1 IELVREYLMIQKRIG
16 QLAEGDNAWMRLVGK
31 DGFMHGSVN
40 PNGAV
45 TGRATHGFPNMG
57 QVPSSTAPYGPECR
71 DLFGAIY
78 ARHLPGW
85 QEAVQVG

>member
-1 IELVREYLMIQKRIG
+1 MDFTDNGAPVVDDEVLEHVKVEDPVAQAAIELVREYLMIQKRIG

-45 TGRATHGFPNMG
+45 TGRA
-57 QVPSSTAPYGPECR
+57 
-71 DLFGAIY
+71 
-78 ARHLPGW
+78 
-85 QEAVQVG
+85 